1 MEREEEEYRDFL
13 AREVGDDLYGLV
25 TVEPDIIGARETER
39 DETDKGKGQKKGDS
53 KDKGTGNFDAD
64 QQFLMKCVFL
74 SNLLAWTE
82 FAL

>member
-13 AREVGDDLYGLV
+13 AREVGDDLNGLV

-53 KDKGTGNFDAD
+53 KDKGTGNLDAD

-74 SNLLAWTE
+74 SNLLA
-82 FAL
+82 